1 MFITSTKQRFGLLR
15 TFSIAAALLASLC
28 AGLASAQTRTLETA
42 KGPVKID
49 STPQRVVTLDEGAL
63 DLVLALGVQPVGTV
77 ATRGAEGVSEYLK
90 DKAGSVTIVGS
101 TREPNLEAILRTK
114 PDLILASEFV
124 SDQTYALLSR
134 VAPTVIPSTS
144 SMSDWR
150 ERAREYAR
158 ALDKSD
164 QAEQLIAQFDERAAS
179 LEQRLPEA
187 LTVSLLRWNPQG
199 PILMSDK
206 VFAGQILRQLGLETP
221 ELAGQLGKKPHSDT
235 LSLENLSRA
244 DADWLLVATLN
255 PQGEETLQQ
264 ASKQPAFSR
273 LEAVKNGHMATVDGQ
288 LWTSGSGLLAA
299 QRLLDDVERIL
310 LAQ

>member
-1 MFITSTKQRFGLLR
+1 MSITSTQRRSGVLR
-15 TFSIAAALLASLC
+15 TFSIAAVLLASLC
-28 AGLASAQTRTLETA
+28 TGLSHAQKRTLDTA
-42 KGPVKID
+42 KGPVKIE

-63 DLVLALGVQPVGTV
+63 DLVLALGIQPVGTV

-90 DKAGSVTIVGS
+90 DKAGAVTIVGS

-114 PDLILASEFV
+114 PDLILASEFI

-134 VAPTVIPSTS
+134 VAPTVIPRTS

-150 ERAREYAR
+150 ERAREYAS
-158 ALDKSD
+158 AMDKAE
-164 QAEQLIAQFDERAAS
+164 QADQLIARFDERAAS

-187 LTVSLLRWNPQG
+187 LSVSLLRWNPQG
-199 PILMSDK
+199 PILMSNK

-221 ELAGQLGKKPHSDT
+221 ELAGQLGNKPHSDT

-264 ASKQPAFSR
+264 ASRQPAFTR
-273 LEAVKNGHMATVDGQ
+273 LEAVKNGQMATVDGQ
-288 LWTSGSGLLAA
+288 LWSSGSGVIAA
-299 QRLLDDVERIL
+299 ERLLDDVERIL
-310 LAQ
+310 LTQ